1 MKCLTLTTVQV
12 NGLIFRNMKY
22 KEEII
27 RAMEWLGKKP
37 NTVFTGQ
44 AIGTSGHAIS
54 TTMEK
59 VPQDK
64 RVELPVFEETQ
75 LGMATGMA
83 LTGWVPIT
91 CYPRFD
97 FFILSL
103 NQLVN
108 HLDKIQDMSK
118 GDMKPKVIIRVAI
131 GSKVPFSAGPQHT
144 QNHTEAMRKMLTEIE
159 VVELIEPEEI
169 FPAFQKAYNSEKSTL
184 IIEHS
189 EYYGSK

>member
-1 MKCLTLTTVQV
+1 
-12 NGLIFRNMKY
+12 MKY
-22 KEEII
+22 KEELD
-27 RAMEWLGKKP
+27 RSMEWLATKS
-37 NTVFTGQ
+37 NTVFMGQ
-44 AIGTSGHAIS
+44 AIGFSGHAIS
-54 TTMEK
+54 NTMSK

-64 RVELPVFEETQ
+64 RVELPVFEELQ
-75 LGMATGMA
+75 LGIATGMA
-83 LTGWVPIT
+83 LEGWVPVT

-108 HLDKIQDMSK
+108 HLDKMQDMSS

-144 QNHTEAMRKMLTEIE
+144 QNHTKAMKNMLTEIK
-159 VVELIEPEEI
+159 VVELVEPDQI
-169 FPAFQKAYNSEKSTL
+169 FEAFKNAYESDKSTL

-189 EYYGSK
+189 EYYGTK